1 MVPTI
6 DVGAK
11 IGSTC
16 LVGMQ
21 VKDGKFVRVD
31 PSQPGTF
38 DCDIDPRRPAEAAV
52 TLTIDPLKE
61 YHG

>member
-1 MVPTI
+1 MVPPADI
-6 DVGAK
+6 GRR

-21 VKDGKFVRVD
+21 VENGKFVRVD
-31 PSQPGTF
+31 PTRPGTF
-38 DCDIDPRRPAEAAV
+38 DCEKDAAGVPKPA
-52 TLTIDPLKE
+52 LTITVDPAKE